1 MNKFDL
7 FVTVGEYDFDI
18 VEHTINFNKNKL
30 EGLDNIFI
38 FNENENFNLKYA
50 TDIEKSFFPF
60 TKELIIEKTGLV
72 ERSGWIYGQ
81 MCNLY
86 YSYLQQNKK
95 YTLTIDSDVFFN
107 KKINFFDGDI
117 PIFTTSDEFHQPY
130 FEHMKRL
137 HPELVRSNRKSGISH
152 HMLFDKD
159 VLTEIFS
166 KVENFHNKPF
176 YEVFLDE
183 IDNNEKS
190 CCAEYE
196 IYFHY
201 VMNKYPEMYKL
212 RDIKWGNFYN
222 LSIKNFIKYDMVSLP
237 HYLKTRPKDLFENIL
252 SFKIF
257 RFFQTLKNAIYIKLF
272 IRK

>member
-18 VEHTINFNKNKL
+18 VEYTINFNKKKL
-30 EGLDNIFI
+30 VGLDNIFI
-38 FNENENFNLKYA
+38 FNENKNFNLEYA
-50 TDIEKSFFPF
+50 TDIDKSFFPF
-60 TKELIIEKTGLV
+60 SKEMIIEKTGMV
-72 ERSGWIYGQ
+72 DRSGWIYGQ

-107 KKINFFDGDI
+107 KKIKIFDGVN
-117 PIFTTSDEFHQPY
+117 PIFTISNEYHEPY
-130 FEHMKRL
+130 FKHMKRL
-137 HPELVRSNRKSGISH
+137 HPDFVRSHRKSGISH

-159 VLTEIFS
+159 LLAEIFT
-166 KVENFHNKPF
+166 KVEDFHKKPF

-183 IDNNEKS
+183 IDNKEIS

-201 VMNKYPEMYKL
+201 VINKYPELYKL
-212 RDIKWGNFYN
+212 REIKWGNFYN
-222 LSIKNFIKYDMVSLP
+222 LSIKNFIMYDMVSLP
-237 HYLKTRPKDLFENIL
+237 HYLKTRPKNLLENIM

-257 RFFQTLKNAIYIKLF
+257 RFFQTLKNTIYLKLY